1 MVQSHKKSIGSRAE
15 VWHGNANHT
24 SGGLKKSDLMK
35 NKSGRI
41 VSRKKHNV
49 AKRENRLVKAG
60 YGTKKGTFGYVK
72 LNGKKSKKRMRGGF
86 AEFRPD
92 LNGAPLS
99 EAQQSM
105 MDIGGQG
112 MNVNPVSMNV
122 MATNYSGGRRRR
134 RRGGTSMSPASV
146 DWNGIDGQGL
156 YQGSTLSGVETAAV
170 NAASGG
176 SRKRRRRRSAS
187 RRRRRH

>member
-1 MVQSHKKSIGSRAE
+1 
-15 VWHGNANHT
+15 
-24 SGGLKKSDLMK
+24 MK
-35 NKSGRI
+35 
-41 VSRKKHNV
+41 
-49 AKRENRLVKAG
+49 
-60 YGTKKGTFGYVK
+60 
-72 LNGKKSKKRMRGGF
+72 GGF

-122 MATNYSGGRRRR
+122 MATNYSGGKRRRK
-134 RRGGTSMSPASV
+134 RGGTSMSHGSV
-146 DWNGIDGQGL
+146 NWNGIDGQGL
-156 YQGSTLSGVETAAV
+156 YQGSTLSGVETDAV

-176 SRKRRRRRSAS
+176 SRRRRRRGRTSM
-187 RRRRRH
+187 